1 MTIRTAHRT
10 VTFSQPFTLGG
21 IDGLL
26 APGAYD
32 VGTDEESIENLSFLA
47 WRRVATT
54 IQVHRNGATETHR
67 IDPVELD
74 ANLLRDAGH
83 TVRPKEEAPTPTPGG
98 GGVDS

>member
-1 MTIRTAHRT
+1 MTTRTAHRT
-10 VTFSQPFTLGG
+10 VNFRQPFTLGG

-67 IDPVELD
+67 IDPVDLD
-74 ANLLRDAGH
+74 ASLLRDAGR
-83 TVRPKEEAPTPTPGG
+83 TIRPTRT
-98 GGVDS
+98 D